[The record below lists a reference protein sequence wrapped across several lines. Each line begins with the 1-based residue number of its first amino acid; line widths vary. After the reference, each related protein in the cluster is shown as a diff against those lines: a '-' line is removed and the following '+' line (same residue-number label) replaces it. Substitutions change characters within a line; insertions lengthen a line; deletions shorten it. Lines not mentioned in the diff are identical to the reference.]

1 MLTLTKALE
10 LLSIPYL
17 DRELLQKLYSLTTE
31 LLVNGSKMTRNLNFY
46 AWSDQS
52 LRTSVDEI
60 Y

>member
-31 LLVNGSKMTRNLNFY
+31 LLVNGPKKGPELKF
-46 AWSDQS
+46 
-52 LRTSVDEI
+52 LCLV
-60 Y
+60 